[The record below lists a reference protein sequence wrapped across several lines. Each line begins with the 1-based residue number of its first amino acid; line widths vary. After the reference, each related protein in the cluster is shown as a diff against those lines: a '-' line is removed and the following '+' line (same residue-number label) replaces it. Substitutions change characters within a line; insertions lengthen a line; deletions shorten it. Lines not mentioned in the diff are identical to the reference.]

1 MITIFNPEEQKWPIK
16 VWLENEEQI
25 GEDCLQQA
33 KNLSN
38 LPFLHQWVVL
48 MPDTH
53 SGYGMPIGGVIAAE
67 KVIIPNAV
75 GVDIGCGMSFV
86 QTNIPVERLIE
97 IETPNG
103 KLAQAIAG
111 DILRNI
117 PTGFEHHKK
126 KQQCESVAR
135 FLEGMT
141 PEEKDTMPQELMK
154 ELDDAAYQVGT
165 LIGNTIDFIV
175 NDVELLRYFAISFAT
190 AISAAIGAFGWVT
203 LVFAIMEKT
212 AKQKILTEIQEDWSL
227 ADLPEKEKPQKP
239 FSRVEVIIGIIFTVL
254 FIILVNQYSQLL
266 GFYYTLDGSIQ
277 EMIPLLNQEVF
288 RSYLPYIN
296 GMLVLQLLFSASKLV
311 FRKWTYPVATANL
324 ILNVLSFVL
333 LWFILQDKA
342 ILNPELVTKIG
353 EATDGQRVLNTAFNS
368 IKAVFLFIFL
378 LDSFEGFHDAYK
390 NSKKP
395 A

>member
-1 MITIFNPEEQKWPIK
+1 ME
-16 VWLENEEQI
+16 
-25 GEDCLQQA
+25 LQER
-33 KNLSN
+33 
-38 LPFLHQWVVL
+38 
-48 MPDTH
+48 
-53 SGYGMPIGGVIAAE
+53 YIAAGLKHIPPTE
-67 KVIIPNAV
+67 KDGVEKAMRRIIA
-75 GVDIGCGMSFV
+75 
-86 QTNIPVERLIE
+86 ERLQE
-97 IETPNG
+97 RGNASEETEREVLRGLGSPRL
-103 KLAQAIAG
+103 LA
-111 DILRNI
+111 
-117 PTGFEHHKK
+117 E
-126 KQQCESVAR
+126 KQLKEPPHLIGPELYGTYMLIVKIVMTVA
-135 FLEGMT
+135 
-141 PEEKDTMPQELMK
+141 
-154 ELDDAAYQVGT
+154 VIGT
-165 LIGNTIDFIV
+165 LIGNTVDFIV
-175 NDVELLRYFAISFAT
+175 NGETILRYIAQSFAA
-190 AISAAIGAFGWVT
+190 AIGVAIGAFGWVT
-203 LVFAIMEKT
+203 LVFAIMERT

-227 ADLPEKEKPQKP
+227 ADLPEKEVPQKP
-239 FSRVEVIIGIIFTVL
+239 FNKVGVIIGIIFTVL

-277 EMIPLLNQEVF
+277 EMIPMLNQEVF

-333 LWFILQDKA
+333 LWFILQDTA

-378 LDSFEGFHDAYK
+378 LDSFEGFRDAYK

>member
-1 MITIFNPEEQKWPIK
+1 ME
-16 VWLENEEQI
+16 
-25 GEDCLQQA
+25 LQER
-33 KNLSN
+33 
-38 LPFLHQWVVL
+38 
-48 MPDTH
+48 
-53 SGYGMPIGGVIAAE
+53 YIAAGLKHIPLAE
-67 KVIIPNAV
+67 KEEVEKAMRRIIA
-75 GVDIGCGMSFV
+75 
-86 QTNIPVERLIE
+86 ERLQE
-97 IETPNG
+97 RGDPSEETEREVLRGLGSPRL
-103 KLAQAIAG
+103 LA
-111 DILRNI
+111 
-117 PTGFEHHKK
+117 E
-126 KQQCESVAR
+126 KQLKEPPHLIGPELYGTYMLIVKIVMTVA
-135 FLEGMT
+135 
-141 PEEKDTMPQELMK
+141 
-154 ELDDAAYQVGT
+154 VIGT
-165 LIGNTIDFIV
+165 LIGNTVDFIV
-175 NDVELLRYFAISFAT
+175 NGETILRYIAQSFAA
-190 AISAAIGAFGWVT
+190 AIGVAIGAFGWVT

-227 ADLPEKEKPQKP
+227 ADLPEKEVPQKP
-239 FSRVEVIIGIIFTVL
+239 FNKVGVIIGIIFTVL

-277 EMIPLLNQEVF
+277 EMIPMLNQEVF

-333 LWFILQDKA
+333 LWFILQDTA

>member
-1 MITIFNPEEQKWPIK
+1 ME
-16 VWLENEEQI
+16 
-25 GEDCLQQA
+25 LQER
-33 KNLSN
+33 
-38 LPFLHQWVVL
+38 
-48 MPDTH
+48 
-53 SGYGMPIGGVIAAE
+53 YIAAGLKHIPPTE
-67 KVIIPNAV
+67 KDGVEKTMRRIIA
-75 GVDIGCGMSFV
+75 
-86 QTNIPVERLIE
+86 ERLQE
-97 IETPNG
+97 RGNASEETEREVLRGLGSPRI
-103 KLAQAIAG
+103 LAEKQ
-111 DILRNI
+111 LREPPHLI
-117 PTGFEHHKK
+117 GPELYGTYFLIVKIVMI
-126 KQQCESVAR
+126 VA
-135 FLEGMT
+135 
-141 PEEKDTMPQELMK
+141 
-154 ELDDAAYQVGT
+154 VIGT
-165 LIGNTIDFIV
+165 LIGNTVDFIV

-190 AISAAIGAFGWVT
+190 AISAVIGAFGWVT
-203 LVFAIMEKT
+203 LVFAIMERT

-227 ADLPEKEKPQKP
+227 ADLPEKEVPQKP
-239 FSRVEVIIGIIFTVL
+239 FNKVGVIIGIIFTVL

-277 EMIPLLNQEVF
+277 EMIPMLNQEVF

-333 LWFILQDKA
+333 LWFILQDTA

>member
-1 MITIFNPEEQKWPIK
+1 ME
-16 VWLENEEQI
+16 
-25 GEDCLQQA
+25 LQER
-33 KNLSN
+33 
-38 LPFLHQWVVL
+38 
-48 MPDTH
+48 
-53 SGYGMPIGGVIAAE
+53 YIAAGLKHIPLAE
-67 KVIIPNAV
+67 KEE
-75 GVDIGCGMSFV
+75 
-86 QTNIPVERLIE
+86 VEKAMRRI
-97 IETPNG
+97 
-103 KLAQAIAG
+103 IAG
-111 DILRNI
+111 RLQERGNASEETEREVLRGLGS
-117 PTGFEHHKK
+117 PRLLAE
-126 KQQCESVAR
+126 KQLKEPPHLIGPELYGTYMLIVKIVMTVA
-135 FLEGMT
+135 
-141 PEEKDTMPQELMK
+141 
-154 ELDDAAYQVGT
+154 VIGT
-165 LIGNTIDFIV
+165 LIGNTVDFIV
-175 NDVELLRYFAISFAT
+175 NGETILRYIAQSFAA
-190 AISAAIGAFGWVT
+190 AIGVAIGAFGWVT
-203 LVFAIMEKT
+203 LVFAIMERT

-227 ADLPEKEKPQKP
+227 ADLPEKEVPQKP
-239 FSRVEVIIGIIFTVL
+239 FNKVGVIIGIIFTVL

-277 EMIPLLNQEVF
+277 EMIPMLNQEVF

-333 LWFILQDKA
+333 LWFILQDTA

>member
-1 MITIFNPEEQKWPIK
+1 ME
-16 VWLENEEQI
+16 
-25 GEDCLQQA
+25 LQER
-33 KNLSN
+33 
-38 LPFLHQWVVL
+38 
-48 MPDTH
+48 
-53 SGYGMPIGGVIAAE
+53 YIAAGLKHIPPTE
-67 KVIIPNAV
+67 KDGVEKAMRRIIA
-75 GVDIGCGMSFV
+75 
-86 QTNIPVERLIE
+86 ERLQE
-97 IETPNG
+97 RGNASEETEREVLRGLGSPRI
-103 KLAQAIAG
+103 LAEKQ
-111 DILRNI
+111 LREPPHLI
-117 PTGFEHHKK
+117 GPELYGTYFLIVKIVMI
-126 KQQCESVAR
+126 VA
-135 FLEGMT
+135 
-141 PEEKDTMPQELMK
+141 
-154 ELDDAAYQVGT
+154 VIGT
-165 LIGNTIDFIV
+165 LIGNTVDFIV

-239 FSRVEVIIGIIFTVL
+239 FSRVGVIIGIIFTVL

-277 EMIPLLNQEVF
+277 EMIPMLNQEVF

-333 LWFILQDKA
+333 LWFILQDTA

-390 NSKKP
+390 NSKMP

>member
-1 MITIFNPEEQKWPIK
+1 ME
-16 VWLENEEQI
+16 
-25 GEDCLQQA
+25 LQER
-33 KNLSN
+33 
-38 LPFLHQWVVL
+38 
-48 MPDTH
+48 
-53 SGYGMPIGGVIAAE
+53 YIAAGLKHIPPIE
-67 KVIIPNAV
+67 KNGVEKAMRRIIA
-75 GVDIGCGMSFV
+75 
-86 QTNIPVERLIE
+86 ERLQE
-97 IETPNG
+97 RGNASEETEREVLRGLGSPRI
-103 KLAQAIAG
+103 LAEKQ
-111 DILRNI
+111 LREPPHLI
-117 PTGFEHHKK
+117 GPELYGTYMLIVKIVMT
-126 KQQCESVAR
+126 VA
-135 FLEGMT
+135 
-141 PEEKDTMPQELMK
+141 
-154 ELDDAAYQVGT
+154 VIGT
-165 LIGNTIDFIV
+165 LIGNTVDFIV
-175 NDVELLRYFAISFAT
+175 NGETILRYIAQSFAA
-190 AISAAIGAFGWVT
+190 AIGVAIGAFGWVT
-203 LVFAIMEKT
+203 LVFAIMERT

-227 ADLPEKEKPQKP
+227 ADLPEKEVPQKP
-239 FSRVEVIIGIIFTVL
+239 FNKVGVIIGIIFTVL

-277 EMIPLLNQEVF
+277 EMIPMLNQEVF

-333 LWFILQDKA
+333 LWFILQDTA

-378 LDSFEGFHDAYK
+378 LDSFEGFRDAYK

>member
-1 MITIFNPEEQKWPIK
+1 ME
-16 VWLENEEQI
+16 
-25 GEDCLQQA
+25 LQER
-33 KNLSN
+33 
-38 LPFLHQWVVL
+38 
-48 MPDTH
+48 
-53 SGYGMPIGGVIAAE
+53 YIAAGLKHIPPIE
-67 KVIIPNAV
+67 KNGVEKAMRRIIA
-75 GVDIGCGMSFV
+75 
-86 QTNIPVERLIE
+86 ERLQE
-97 IETPNG
+97 RGNASEETEREVLRGLGSPRI
-103 KLAQAIAG
+103 LAEKQ
-111 DILRNI
+111 LREPPHLI
-117 PTGFEHHKK
+117 GPELYGTYMLIVKIVMT
-126 KQQCESVAR
+126 VA
-135 FLEGMT
+135 
-141 PEEKDTMPQELMK
+141 
-154 ELDDAAYQVGT
+154 VIGT
-165 LIGNTIDFIV
+165 LIGNTVDFIV
-175 NDVELLRYFAISFAT
+175 NGETILRYIAQSFAA
-190 AISAAIGAFGWVT
+190 AIGVAIGAFGWVT
-203 LVFAIMEKT
+203 LVFAIMERT

-227 ADLPEKEKPQKP
+227 ADLPEKEVPQKP
-239 FSRVEVIIGIIFTVL
+239 FNKVGVIIGIIFTVL

-277 EMIPLLNQEVF
+277 EMIPMLNQEVF

-333 LWFILQDKA
+333 LWFILQDTA

>member
-1 MITIFNPEEQKWPIK
+1 ME
-16 VWLENEEQI
+16 
-25 GEDCLQQA
+25 LQER
-33 KNLSN
+33 
-38 LPFLHQWVVL
+38 
-48 MPDTH
+48 
-53 SGYGMPIGGVIAAE
+53 YIAAGLKHIPPTE
-67 KVIIPNAV
+67 KD
-75 GVDIGCGMSFV
+75 G
-86 QTNIPVERLIE
+86 VERAMRRIIAERLQERGDASEETEREVLRGLGSPRILAEKQLSEPPHLIGPE
-97 IETPNG
+97 LYGTYMLIVKIVMT
-103 KLAQAIAG
+103 
-111 DILRNI
+111 
-117 PTGFEHHKK
+117 
-126 KQQCESVAR
+126 VA
-135 FLEGMT
+135 
-141 PEEKDTMPQELMK
+141 
-154 ELDDAAYQVGT
+154 VIGT
-165 LIGNTIDFIV
+165 LIGNTVDFIV

-203 LVFAIMEKT
+203 LVFAIMERT
-212 AKQKILTEIQEDWSL
+212 AKEKILREIQEDWSL
-227 ADLPEKEKPQKP
+227 ADLPEKEVPQKP
-239 FSRVEVIIGIIFTVL
+239 FSRIGVIIGIIFTVL
-254 FIILVNQYSQLL
+254 FLVLVNQYSQLL

-277 EMIPLLNQEVF
+277 EMIPMLNQEVF

-333 LWFILQDKA
+333 LWFILQDTA

>member
-1 MITIFNPEEQKWPIK
+1 ME
-16 VWLENEEQI
+16 
-25 GEDCLQQA
+25 LQER
-33 KNLSN
+33 
-38 LPFLHQWVVL
+38 
-48 MPDTH
+48 
-53 SGYGMPIGGVIAAE
+53 YIAAGLKHIPPTE
-67 KVIIPNAV
+67 KDGVEKAMRRIIA
-75 GVDIGCGMSFV
+75 
-86 QTNIPVERLIE
+86 ERLQE
-97 IETPNG
+97 RGNASEETEREVLRGLGSPRI
-103 KLAQAIAG
+103 LAEKQ
-111 DILRNI
+111 LREPPHLI
-117 PTGFEHHKK
+117 GPELYGTYMLIVKIVMT
-126 KQQCESVAR
+126 VA
-135 FLEGMT
+135 
-141 PEEKDTMPQELMK
+141 
-154 ELDDAAYQVGT
+154 VIGT
-165 LIGNTIDFIV
+165 LIGNTVDFIV
-175 NDVELLRYFAISFAT
+175 NGETILRYIAQSFAA
-190 AISAAIGAFGWVT
+190 AIGVAIGAFGWVT

-239 FSRVEVIIGIIFTVL
+239 FSRVGVIIGIIFTVL

-277 EMIPLLNQEVF
+277 EMIPMLNQEVF

-333 LWFILQDKA
+333 LWFILQDTA

>member
-1 MITIFNPEEQKWPIK
+1 ME
-16 VWLENEEQI
+16 
-25 GEDCLQQA
+25 LQER
-33 KNLSN
+33 
-38 LPFLHQWVVL
+38 
-48 MPDTH
+48 
-53 SGYGMPIGGVIAAE
+53 YIAAGLKHIPPTE
-67 KVIIPNAV
+67 KDGVEKAMRRIIA
-75 GVDIGCGMSFV
+75 
-86 QTNIPVERLIE
+86 ERLQE
-97 IETPNG
+97 RGNASEETEREVLRGLGSPRI
-103 KLAQAIAG
+103 LA
-111 DILRNI
+111 
-117 PTGFEHHKK
+117 E
-126 KQQCESVAR
+126 KQLKEPPHLIGPELYGTYMLIVKIVMTVA
-135 FLEGMT
+135 
-141 PEEKDTMPQELMK
+141 
-154 ELDDAAYQVGT
+154 VIGT
-165 LIGNTIDFIV
+165 LIGNTVDFIV
-175 NDVELLRYFAISFAT
+175 NGETILRYIAQSFAA
-190 AISAAIGAFGWVT
+190 AIGVAIGAFGWVT
-203 LVFAIMEKT
+203 LVFAIMERT

-227 ADLPEKEKPQKP
+227 ADLPEKEVPQKP
-239 FSRVEVIIGIIFTVL
+239 FNKVGVIIGIIFTVL

-277 EMIPLLNQEVF
+277 EMIPMLNQEVF

-333 LWFILQDKA
+333 LWFILQDTA

>member
-1 MITIFNPEEQKWPIK
+1 ME
-16 VWLENEEQI
+16 
-25 GEDCLQQA
+25 LQER
-33 KNLSN
+33 
-38 LPFLHQWVVL
+38 
-48 MPDTH
+48 
-53 SGYGMPIGGVIAAE
+53 YIAAGLKHIPLAE
-67 KVIIPNAV
+67 KEEVEKAMRRIIA
-75 GVDIGCGMSFV
+75 
-86 QTNIPVERLIE
+86 ERLQE
-97 IETPNG
+97 RGDPSEETEREVLRGLGSPRL
-103 KLAQAIAG
+103 LA
-111 DILRNI
+111 
-117 PTGFEHHKK
+117 E
-126 KQQCESVAR
+126 KQLKEPPHLIGPELYGTYMLIVKIVMTVA
-135 FLEGMT
+135 
-141 PEEKDTMPQELMK
+141 
-154 ELDDAAYQVGT
+154 VIGT
-165 LIGNTIDFIV
+165 LIGNTVDFIV
-175 NDVELLRYFAISFAT
+175 NGETILRYIAQSFAA
-190 AISAAIGAFGWVT
+190 AIGVAIGAFGWVT
-203 LVFAIMEKT
+203 LVFAIMERT

-227 ADLPEKEKPQKP
+227 ADLPEKEVPQKP
-239 FSRVEVIIGIIFTVL
+239 FNKVGVIIGIIFTVL

-277 EMIPLLNQEVF
+277 EMIPMLNQEVF

-333 LWFILQDKA
+333 LWFILQDTA

-378 LDSFEGFHDAYK
+378 LDSFEGFRDAYK

>member
-1 MITIFNPEEQKWPIK
+1 ME
-16 VWLENEEQI
+16 
-25 GEDCLQQA
+25 LQER
-33 KNLSN
+33 
-38 LPFLHQWVVL
+38 
-48 MPDTH
+48 
-53 SGYGMPIGGVIAAE
+53 YIAAGLKHIPPTE
-67 KVIIPNAV
+67 KDGVEKAMRRIIA
-75 GVDIGCGMSFV
+75 
-86 QTNIPVERLIE
+86 ERLQE
-97 IETPNG
+97 RGNASEETEREVLRGLGSPRI
-103 KLAQAIAG
+103 LAEKQ
-111 DILRNI
+111 LREPPHLI
-117 PTGFEHHKK
+117 GPELYGTYMLIVKIVMT
-126 KQQCESVAR
+126 VA
-135 FLEGMT
+135 
-141 PEEKDTMPQELMK
+141 
-154 ELDDAAYQVGT
+154 VIGT
-165 LIGNTIDFIV
+165 LIGNTVDFIV

-203 LVFAIMEKT
+203 LVFAIMERT

-227 ADLPEKEKPQKP
+227 ADLPEKEVPQKP
-239 FSRVEVIIGIIFTVL
+239 FNKVGVIIGIIFTVL

-277 EMIPLLNQEVF
+277 EMIPMLNQEVF

-333 LWFILQDKA
+333 LWFILQDTA

>member
-1 MITIFNPEEQKWPIK
+1 ME
-16 VWLENEEQI
+16 
-25 GEDCLQQA
+25 LQER
-33 KNLSN
+33 
-38 LPFLHQWVVL
+38 
-48 MPDTH
+48 
-53 SGYGMPIGGVIAAE
+53 YIAAGLKHIPPTE
-67 KVIIPNAV
+67 KDGVEKAMRRIIA
-75 GVDIGCGMSFV
+75 
-86 QTNIPVERLIE
+86 ERLQE
-97 IETPNG
+97 RGNASEETEREVLRGLGSPRI
-103 KLAQAIAG
+103 LAEKQ
-111 DILRNI
+111 LREPPHLI
-117 PTGFEHHKK
+117 GPELYGTYFLIVKIVMI
-126 KQQCESVAR
+126 VA
-135 FLEGMT
+135 
-141 PEEKDTMPQELMK
+141 
-154 ELDDAAYQVGT
+154 VIGT
-165 LIGNTIDFIV
+165 LIGNTVDFIV
-175 NDVELLRYFAISFAT
+175 NGETILRYIAQSFAA
-190 AISAAIGAFGWVT
+190 AIGVAIGAFGWVT

-239 FSRVEVIIGIIFTVL
+239 FSRVGVIIGIIFTVL

-277 EMIPLLNQEVF
+277 EMIPMLNQEVF

-333 LWFILQDKA
+333 LWFILQDTA

>member
-1 MITIFNPEEQKWPIK
+1 ME
-16 VWLENEEQI
+16 
-25 GEDCLQQA
+25 LQER
-33 KNLSN
+33 
-38 LPFLHQWVVL
+38 
-48 MPDTH
+48 
-53 SGYGMPIGGVIAAE
+53 YIAAGLKHIPPTE
-67 KVIIPNAV
+67 KDGVEKAMRRIIA
-75 GVDIGCGMSFV
+75 
-86 QTNIPVERLIE
+86 ERLQE
-97 IETPNG
+97 RGNASEETEREVLRGLGSPRI
-103 KLAQAIAG
+103 LAEKQ
-111 DILRNI
+111 LREPPHLI
-117 PTGFEHHKK
+117 GPELYGTYMLIVKIVMT
-126 KQQCESVAR
+126 VA
-135 FLEGMT
+135 
-141 PEEKDTMPQELMK
+141 
-154 ELDDAAYQVGT
+154 VIGT
-165 LIGNTIDFIV
+165 LIGNTVDFIV

-203 LVFAIMEKT
+203 LVFAIMERT
-212 AKQKILTEIQEDWSL
+212 AKEKILREIQEDWSL
-227 ADLPEKEKPQKP
+227 ADLPEKEVPQKP
-239 FSRVEVIIGIIFTVL
+239 FNKVGVIIGIIFTVL

-277 EMIPLLNQEVF
+277 EMIPMLNQEVF

-333 LWFILQDKA
+333 LWFILQDTA

>member
-1 MITIFNPEEQKWPIK
+1 ME
-16 VWLENEEQI
+16 
-25 GEDCLQQA
+25 LQER
-33 KNLSN
+33 
-38 LPFLHQWVVL
+38 
-48 MPDTH
+48 
-53 SGYGMPIGGVIAAE
+53 YIAAGLKHIPPTE
-67 KVIIPNAV
+67 KDGVEKAMRRIIA
-75 GVDIGCGMSFV
+75 
-86 QTNIPVERLIE
+86 ERLQE
-97 IETPNG
+97 RGNASEETEREVLRG
-103 KLAQAIAG
+103 LASPR
-111 DILRNI
+111 ILA
-117 PTGFEHHKK
+117 E
-126 KQQCESVAR
+126 KQLREPPHLIGPELYGTYFLIVKIVMIVA
-135 FLEGMT
+135 
-141 PEEKDTMPQELMK
+141 
-154 ELDDAAYQVGT
+154 VIGT
-165 LIGNTIDFIV
+165 LIGNTVDFIV

-203 LVFAIMEKT
+203 LVFAIMERT
-212 AKQKILTEIQEDWSL
+212 AKEKILREIQEDWSL
-227 ADLPEKEKPQKP
+227 ADLPEKEVPQKP
-239 FSRVEVIIGIIFTVL
+239 FSRIGVIIGIIFTVL
-254 FIILVNQYSQLL
+254 FLVLVNQYSQLL

-277 EMIPLLNQEVF
+277 EMIPMLNQEVF

-333 LWFILQDKA
+333 LWFILQDTA

>member
-1 MITIFNPEEQKWPIK
+1 MRRIIAERLQERGNASEET
-16 VWLENEEQI
+16 ERE
-25 GEDCLQQA
+25 
-33 KNLSN
+33 
-38 LPFLHQWVVL
+38 VL
-48 MPDTH
+48 RGLGSPR
-53 SGYGMPIGGVIAAE
+53 ILAE
-67 KVIIPNAV
+67 KQLREPPHLIGPELYGTYFLIVKIVMIVAVI
-75 GVDIGCGMSFV
+75 
-86 QTNIPVERLIE
+86 
-97 IETPNG
+97 
-103 KLAQAIAG
+103 
-111 DILRNI
+111 
-117 PTGFEHHKK
+117 
-126 KQQCESVAR
+126 
-135 FLEGMT
+135 
-141 PEEKDTMPQELMK
+141 
-154 ELDDAAYQVGT
+154 GT
-165 LIGNTIDFIV
+165 LIGNTVDFIV

-239 FSRVEVIIGIIFTVL
+239 FSRVGVIIGIIFTVL

-277 EMIPLLNQEVF
+277 EMIPMLNQEVF

-333 LWFILQDKA
+333 LWFILQDAA
-342 ILNPELVTKIG
+342 ILNPELVTKIA
-353 EATDGQRVLNTAFNS
+353 EATDGQRVLDTAFNS

-378 LDSFEGFHDAYK
+378 LDSFEGFRDAYK

-395 A
+395 S

>member
-1 MITIFNPEEQKWPIK
+1 ME
-16 VWLENEEQI
+16 
-25 GEDCLQQA
+25 LQER
-33 KNLSN
+33 
-38 LPFLHQWVVL
+38 
-48 MPDTH
+48 
-53 SGYGMPIGGVIAAE
+53 YIAAGLKHIPPTE
-67 KVIIPNAV
+67 KDGVEKAMRRIIA
-75 GVDIGCGMSFV
+75 
-86 QTNIPVERLIE
+86 ERLQE
-97 IETPNG
+97 RGNASEETEREG
-103 KLAQAIAG
+103 LRGLGSARILAEKQ
-111 DILRNI
+111 LREPPHLI
-117 PTGFEHHKK
+117 GPELYGTYMLIVKIVMT
-126 KQQCESVAR
+126 VA
-135 FLEGMT
+135 
-141 PEEKDTMPQELMK
+141 
-154 ELDDAAYQVGT
+154 VIGT
-165 LIGNTIDFIV
+165 LIGNTVDFIV
-175 NDVELLRYFAISFAT
+175 NGETILRYIAQSFAA
-190 AISAAIGAFGWVT
+190 AIGVAIGAFGWVT
-203 LVFAIMEKT
+203 LVFAIMERT

-227 ADLPEKEKPQKP
+227 ADLPEKEVPQKP
-239 FSRVEVIIGIIFTVL
+239 FNKVGVIIGIIFTVL

-277 EMIPLLNQEVF
+277 EMIPMLNQEVF

-333 LWFILQDKA
+333 LWFILQDTA

-378 LDSFEGFHDAYK
+378 LDSFEGFRDAYK

>member
-1 MITIFNPEEQKWPIK
+1 ME
-16 VWLENEEQI
+16 
-25 GEDCLQQA
+25 LQER
-33 KNLSN
+33 
-38 LPFLHQWVVL
+38 
-48 MPDTH
+48 
-53 SGYGMPIGGVIAAE
+53 YIAAGLKHIPLAE
-67 KVIIPNAV
+67 KEEVEKAMRRIIA
-75 GVDIGCGMSFV
+75 
-86 QTNIPVERLIE
+86 ERLQE
-97 IETPNG
+97 RGDPSEETEREVLRGLGSPRL
-103 KLAQAIAG
+103 LA
-111 DILRNI
+111 
-117 PTGFEHHKK
+117 E
-126 KQQCESVAR
+126 KQLKEPPHLIGPELYGTYMLIVKIVMTVA
-135 FLEGMT
+135 
-141 PEEKDTMPQELMK
+141 
-154 ELDDAAYQVGT
+154 VIGT
-165 LIGNTIDFIV
+165 LIGNTVDFIV
-175 NDVELLRYFAISFAT
+175 NGETILRYIAQSFAA
-190 AISAAIGAFGWVT
+190 AIGVAIGAFGWVT
-203 LVFAIMEKT
+203 LVFAIMERT

-227 ADLPEKEKPQKP
+227 ADLPEKEVPQKP
-239 FSRVEVIIGIIFTVL
+239 FNKVGVIIGIIFTVL

-277 EMIPLLNQEVF
+277 EMIPMLNQEVF

-333 LWFILQDKA
+333 LWFILQDTA

>member
-1 MITIFNPEEQKWPIK
+1 
-16 VWLENEEQI
+16 
-25 GEDCLQQA
+25 
-33 KNLSN
+33 
-38 LPFLHQWVVL
+38 
-48 MPDTH
+48 
-53 SGYGMPIGGVIAAE
+53 IAAGLKHIPLAE
-67 KVIIPNAV
+67 KEEVEKAMRRIIA
-75 GVDIGCGMSFV
+75 
-86 QTNIPVERLIE
+86 ERLQE
-97 IETPNG
+97 RGDPSEETEREVLRGLGSPRL
-103 KLAQAIAG
+103 LA
-111 DILRNI
+111 
-117 PTGFEHHKK
+117 E
-126 KQQCESVAR
+126 KQLKEPPHLIGPELYGTYMLIVKIVMTVA
-135 FLEGMT
+135 
-141 PEEKDTMPQELMK
+141 
-154 ELDDAAYQVGT
+154 VIGT
-165 LIGNTIDFIV
+165 LIGNTVDFIV
-175 NDVELLRYFAISFAT
+175 NGETILRYIAQSFAA
-190 AISAAIGAFGWVT
+190 AIGVAIGAFGWVT
-203 LVFAIMEKT
+203 LVFAIMERT

-227 ADLPEKEKPQKP
+227 ADLPEKEVPQKP
-239 FSRVEVIIGIIFTVL
+239 FNKVGVIIGIIFTVL

-277 EMIPLLNQEVF
+277 EMIPMLNQEVF

-333 LWFILQDKA
+333 LWFILQDTA

>member
-1 MITIFNPEEQKWPIK
+1 ME
-16 VWLENEEQI
+16 
-25 GEDCLQQA
+25 LQER
-33 KNLSN
+33 
-38 LPFLHQWVVL
+38 
-48 MPDTH
+48 
-53 SGYGMPIGGVIAAE
+53 YIAAGLKHIPPTE
-67 KVIIPNAV
+67 KDGVEKAMRRIIA
-75 GVDIGCGMSFV
+75 
-86 QTNIPVERLIE
+86 ERLQE
-97 IETPNG
+97 RGDASEETEREVLRGLGSPRI
-103 KLAQAIAG
+103 LAEKQ
-111 DILRNI
+111 LREPPHLI
-117 PTGFEHHKK
+117 GPELYGTYFLIVKIVMI
-126 KQQCESVAR
+126 VA
-135 FLEGMT
+135 
-141 PEEKDTMPQELMK
+141 
-154 ELDDAAYQVGT
+154 VIGT
-165 LIGNTIDFIV
+165 LIGNTVDFIV

-239 FSRVEVIIGIIFTVL
+239 FSRVGVIIGIIFTVL

-277 EMIPLLNQEVF
+277 EMIPMLNQEVF

-333 LWFILQDKA
+333 LWFILQDTA

>member
-1 MITIFNPEEQKWPIK
+1 MRRIIAERLQERGNASEET
-16 VWLENEEQI
+16 ERE
-25 GEDCLQQA
+25 
-33 KNLSN
+33 
-38 LPFLHQWVVL
+38 VL
-48 MPDTH
+48 RGLGSPR
-53 SGYGMPIGGVIAAE
+53 ILAE
-67 KVIIPNAV
+67 KQLREPPHLVGPELYGTYFLIVKIVMIVAVI
-75 GVDIGCGMSFV
+75 
-86 QTNIPVERLIE
+86 
-97 IETPNG
+97 
-103 KLAQAIAG
+103 
-111 DILRNI
+111 
-117 PTGFEHHKK
+117 
-126 KQQCESVAR
+126 
-135 FLEGMT
+135 
-141 PEEKDTMPQELMK
+141 
-154 ELDDAAYQVGT
+154 GT
-165 LIGNTIDFIV
+165 LIGNTVDFIV

-203 LVFAIMEKT
+203 PVFAIMEKT

-239 FSRVEVIIGIIFTVL
+239 FSIVGVIIGIIFTVL

-277 EMIPLLNQEVF
+277 EMIPMLNQEVF

-333 LWFILQDKA
+333 LWFILQDTA

>member
-1 MITIFNPEEQKWPIK
+1 ME
-16 VWLENEEQI
+16 
-25 GEDCLQQA
+25 LQER
-33 KNLSN
+33 
-38 LPFLHQWVVL
+38 
-48 MPDTH
+48 
-53 SGYGMPIGGVIAAE
+53 YIAAGLKHIPPTE
-67 KVIIPNAV
+67 KDGVEKAMRRIIA
-75 GVDIGCGMSFV
+75 
-86 QTNIPVERLIE
+86 ERLQE
-97 IETPNG
+97 RGNASEETEREVLRGLGSPRI
-103 KLAQAIAG
+103 LAEKQ
-111 DILRNI
+111 LREPPHLVGPELYGTYFLI
-117 PTGFEHHKK
+117 VKIVMI
-126 KQQCESVAR
+126 VA
-135 FLEGMT
+135 
-141 PEEKDTMPQELMK
+141 
-154 ELDDAAYQVGT
+154 VIGT
-165 LIGNTIDFIV
+165 LIGNTVDFIV

-239 FSRVEVIIGIIFTVL
+239 FSRVGVIIGIIFTVL

-277 EMIPLLNQEVF
+277 EMIPMLNQEVF

-333 LWFILQDKA
+333 LWFILQDTA

>member
-1 MITIFNPEEQKWPIK
+1 ME
-16 VWLENEEQI
+16 
-25 GEDCLQQA
+25 LQER
-33 KNLSN
+33 
-38 LPFLHQWVVL
+38 
-48 MPDTH
+48 
-53 SGYGMPIGGVIAAE
+53 YIAAGLKHIPLAE
-67 KVIIPNAV
+67 KEEVEKAMRRIIA
-75 GVDIGCGMSFV
+75 
-86 QTNIPVERLIE
+86 ERLQE
-97 IETPNG
+97 RGNASEETEREVLRGLGSPRI
-103 KLAQAIAG
+103 LAEKQ
-111 DILRNI
+111 LREPPHLI
-117 PTGFEHHKK
+117 GPELYGTYMLIVKIVVT
-126 KQQCESVAR
+126 VA
-135 FLEGMT
+135 
-141 PEEKDTMPQELMK
+141 
-154 ELDDAAYQVGT
+154 VIGT
-165 LIGNTIDFIV
+165 LIGNTVDFIV
-175 NDVELLRYFAISFAT
+175 NGETILRYIAQSFAA
-190 AISAAIGAFGWVT
+190 AIGVAIGAFGWVT
-203 LVFAIMEKT
+203 LVFAIMERT

-227 ADLPEKEKPQKP
+227 ADLPEKEVPQKP
-239 FSRVEVIIGIIFTVL
+239 FSRIGVIIGIIFTVL
-254 FIILVNQYSQLL
+254 FLVLVNQYSQLL

-277 EMIPLLNQEVF
+277 EMIPMLNQEVF

-333 LWFILQDKA
+333 LWFILQDTA

>member
-1 MITIFNPEEQKWPIK
+1 ME
-16 VWLENEEQI
+16 
-25 GEDCLQQA
+25 LQER
-33 KNLSN
+33 
-38 LPFLHQWVVL
+38 
-48 MPDTH
+48 
-53 SGYGMPIGGVIAAE
+53 YIAAGLKHIPPTE
-67 KVIIPNAV
+67 KDGVEKAMRRIIA
-75 GVDIGCGMSFV
+75 
-86 QTNIPVERLIE
+86 ERLQE
-97 IETPNG
+97 RGNASEETEREVLRGLGSPRI
-103 KLAQAIAG
+103 LAEKQ
-111 DILRNI
+111 LREPPHLVGPELYGTYFLI
-117 PTGFEHHKK
+117 VKIVMI
-126 KQQCESVAR
+126 VA
-135 FLEGMT
+135 
-141 PEEKDTMPQELMK
+141 
-154 ELDDAAYQVGT
+154 VIGT
-165 LIGNTIDFIV
+165 LIGNTVDFIV

-239 FSRVEVIIGIIFTVL
+239 FSRVGVIIGIIFTVL

-277 EMIPLLNQEVF
+277 EMIPMLNQEVF

-311 FRKWTYPVATANL
+311 FRKWTYPIATANL

-333 LWFILQDKA
+333 LWFILQDTA

>member
-1 MITIFNPEEQKWPIK
+1 ME
-16 VWLENEEQI
+16 
-25 GEDCLQQA
+25 LQER
-33 KNLSN
+33 
-38 LPFLHQWVVL
+38 
-48 MPDTH
+48 
-53 SGYGMPIGGVIAAE
+53 YIAAGLKHIPPTE
-67 KVIIPNAV
+67 KDGVEKAMRRIIA
-75 GVDIGCGMSFV
+75 
-86 QTNIPVERLIE
+86 ERLQE
-97 IETPNG
+97 RGNASEETEREVLRGLGSPRI
-103 KLAQAIAG
+103 LAEKQ
-111 DILRNI
+111 LREPPHLVGPELYGTYFLI
-117 PTGFEHHKK
+117 VKIVMI
-126 KQQCESVAR
+126 VA
-135 FLEGMT
+135 
-141 PEEKDTMPQELMK
+141 
-154 ELDDAAYQVGT
+154 VIGT
-165 LIGNTIDFIV
+165 LIGNTVDFIV

-190 AISAAIGAFGWVT
+190 AVSAAIGAFGWVT

-239 FSRVEVIIGIIFTVL
+239 FSRVGVIIGIIFTVL

-277 EMIPLLNQEVF
+277 EMIPMLNQEVF

-333 LWFILQDKA
+333 LWFILQDTA